1 MFQFKITRLKNG
13 AQILALKEIGEGFI
27 IVLAKLANNKNE
39 FVTWLINT
47 NLEAK
52 YQYAAIA
59 GNYFTK
65 LPDAIRDYN
74 QRR

>member
-1 MFQFKITRLKNG
+1 MSQFKITRLKNG
-13 AQILALKEIGEGFI
+13 AQVLALKEIGEGFS
-27 IVLAKLANNKNE
+27 IVLAKPNKNE

-47 NLEAK
+47 NHEAI
-52 YQYAAIA
+52 YQYAAVA

-65 LPDAIRDYN
+65 LPDAIRNYN

>member
-1 MFQFKITRLKNG
+1 MSQFKITRLKNG
-13 AQILALKEIGEGFI
+13 AQVLALKEIGEGFS
-27 IVLAKLANNKNE
+27 IVLAKPNKNE

-47 NLEAK
+47 NHEAK
-52 YQYAAIA
+52 YTAVA